1 MPLHHRLG
9 TNMKSAIASASKSAP
24 RETLNLRIPA
34 AERGL
39 IDRAA
44 KSSGKTRTDFIL
56 SAARR
61 AAEEEL
67 LDRTIFLV
75 SPGQYA
81 KFLALLD
88 APPKP
93 SEALRRTMRATPIWA
108 KP

>member
-1 MPLHHRLG
+1 
-9 TNMKSAIASASKSAP
+9 MKSATSVLVKRAP

-56 SAARR
+56 GAARR

-67 LDRTIFLV
+67 LDRSLFVV
-75 SPGQYA
+75 SPEAYT
-81 KFLALLD
+81 KFLTMLD

-93 SEALRRTMRATPIWA
+93 NDALRRTMQAVPPWSKR
-108 KP
+108 

>member
-1 MPLHHRLG
+1 
-9 TNMKSAIASASKSAP
+9 MKSATSVPAKRAP
-24 RETLNLRIPA
+24 RETLNLRIAA

-56 SAARR
+56 GAARR

-67 LDRTIFLV
+67 LGRSLFVV
-75 SPGQYA
+75 SPEAYT
-81 KFLALLD
+81 KFLTMLD

-93 SEALRRTMRATPIWA
+93 NDALRRTMQAVPPWSKR
-108 KP
+108 

>member
-1 MPLHHRLG
+1 
-9 TNMKSAIASASKSAP
+9 MKTAAVESAPQRAP

-56 SAARR
+56 GAARR
-61 AAEEEL
+61 AAEEAL
-67 LDRTIFLV
+67 LDRSIFVV
-75 SPGQYA
+75 SPAAYS

-93 SEALRRTMRATPIWA
+93 NAALRRTMQTPPPWH
-108 KP
+108 KG

>member
-1 MPLHHRLG
+1 
-9 TNMKSAIASASKSAP
+9 MKNAIAATVKSAP

-67 LDRTIFLV
+67 LDRTIFVV
-75 SPGQYA
+75 SPATYT
-81 KFLALLD
+81 KFVAMLD
-88 APPKP
+88 VPPEP
-93 SEALRRTMRATPIWA
+93 NERLRRTMQTMPPWSDA
-108 KP
+108 

>member
-1 MPLHHRLG
+1 
-9 TNMKSAIASASKSAP
+9 MKTAVETPAKRVP

-67 LDRTIFLV
+67 LDRTIFVV
-75 SPGQYA
+75 SPAAYS
-81 KFLALLD
+81 KFLAMLD
-88 APPKP
+88 APPRP
-93 SEALRRTMRATPIWA
+93 NERLRRTMQAPRPWA
-108 KP
+108 KT

>member
-1 MPLHHRLG
+1 
-9 TNMKSAIASASKSAP
+9 MKTAVESATKSTPKSIP

-44 KSSGKTRTDFIL
+44 KASGKTRTDFIL

-67 LDRTIFLV
+67 LDRTIFVV
-75 SPGQYA
+75 SPGAYS

-88 APPKP
+88 APPQPNERLK
-93 SEALRRTMRATPIWA
+93 RTMRTPPPWSNR
-108 KP
+108 

>member
-1 MPLHHRLG
+1 
-9 TNMKSAIASASKSAP
+9 MKSTTAAHAKPAR

-44 KSSGKTRTDFIL
+44 QSSGKTRTDFIL

-67 LDRTIFLV
+67 LDRTIFVV
-75 SPGQYA
+75 SPATYS

-88 APPKP
+88 APPQP
-93 SEALRRTMRATPIWA
+93 NERLRRTMQATSPWSKA
-108 KP
+108 

>member
-1 MPLHHRLG
+1 
-9 TNMKSAIASASKSAP
+9 MKTAVEAPVKRAP

-67 LDRTIFLV
+67 LDRTIFVV
-75 SPGQYA
+75 SPSTYS

-88 APPKP
+88 APPQP
-93 SEALRRTMRATPIWA
+93 NERLRRTMRTPPPWSKA
-108 KP
+108 

>member
-1 MPLHHRLG
+1 
-9 TNMKSAIASASKSAP
+9 MKAAAEAPRKRAP

-67 LDRTIFLV
+67 LDRTIFVV
-75 SPGQYA
+75 SPSTYS
-81 KFLALLD
+81 KFLAMLD
-88 APPKP
+88 APPRP
-93 SEALRRTMRATPIWA
+93 NARLRRTMQTTPPWA
-108 KP
+108 KA

>member
-1 MPLHHRLG
+1 
-9 TNMKSAIASASKSAP
+9 MKTAAAPTAKPAP
-24 RETLNLRIPA
+24 RETLNPRIPA

-44 KSSGKTRTDFIL
+44 RSSGKTRTDFIL
-56 SAARR
+56 GAARR

-67 LDRTIFLV
+67 LDRTIFV
-75 SPGQYA
+75 VNPATYS

-93 SEALRRTMRATPIWA
+93 NERLRRTMQAPPPWS
-108 KP
+108 KGGPKS